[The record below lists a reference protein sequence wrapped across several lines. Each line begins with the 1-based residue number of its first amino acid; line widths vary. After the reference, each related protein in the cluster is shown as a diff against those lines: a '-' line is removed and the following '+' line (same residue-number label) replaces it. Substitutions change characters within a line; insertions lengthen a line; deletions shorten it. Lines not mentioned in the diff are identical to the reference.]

1 MEVMMVELTEEQ
13 ANSVSKQIESTLRD
27 NLDFV
32 LSMLNLLPG
41 YDPATGLVSRE
52 AKKIE
57 KEDLLSFFEEY
68 MFSVWETGLEEYVG
82 ATTTELLFDLYV
94 CFRFEQS
101 SQYRSENDPIIK
113 ALVKDGSKWLK

>member
-101 SQYRSENDPIIK
+101 SQ
-113 ALVKDGSKWLK
+113 